1 MTQDFPTKN
10 IVELMKVI
18 DSLKDKR
25 IKLYIY
31 NNLHEWVVRNVS
43 NKIQREIL
51 EKENKSKEI
60 VRDNIQP

>member
-1 MTQDFPTKN
+1 MNQNFPTKK

-31 NNLHEWVVRNVS
+31 NNLHQWVIDHVS
-43 NKIQREIL
+43 NKIQTEIF
-51 EKENKSKEI
+51 EQKNKH
-60 VRDNIQP
+60 